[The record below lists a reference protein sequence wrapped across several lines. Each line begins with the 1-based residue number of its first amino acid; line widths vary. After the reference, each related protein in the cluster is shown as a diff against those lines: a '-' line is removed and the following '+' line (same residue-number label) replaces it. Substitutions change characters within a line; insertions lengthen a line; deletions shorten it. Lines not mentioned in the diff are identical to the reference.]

1 MEKVVQLNNESPN
14 SALIYFLSLCII
26 VLCGVIVAL
35 WKDRKVE
42 EVKNFNMLLRAVDS
56 FKDNAIA
63 LEGLKDKL
71 NQLLLKSWVN

>member
-1 MEKVVQLNNESPN
+1 
-14 SALIYFLSLCII
+14 